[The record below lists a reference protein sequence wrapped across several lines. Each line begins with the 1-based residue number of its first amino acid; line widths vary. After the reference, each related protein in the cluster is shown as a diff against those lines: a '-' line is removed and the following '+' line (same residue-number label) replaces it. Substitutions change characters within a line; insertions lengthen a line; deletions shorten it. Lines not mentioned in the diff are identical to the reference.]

1 MKTCQY
7 RLYPTKEQRRLLERP
22 LEECRGR
29 WNTLRAQRK
38 RRGEARREQ
47 VDDYEHKAEHCP
59 VAEAEVELILLEP
72 KTTVNTGGA
81 GGERTA
87 AAEWIASFSGEG
99 ELRAGEFI
107 ALLGPSG
114 SGKSTL

>member
-1 MKTCQY
+1 MLMKTCQY

-29 WNTLRAQRK
+29 WNTLWAQRK

-72 KTTVNTGGA
+72 KTTVNTGSA

-87 AAEWIASFSGEG
+87 AAEWI
-99 ELRAGEFI
+99 
-107 ALLGPSG
+107 
-114 SGKSTL
+114 